1 MTSEKMNDLTVAV
14 KGTKNNYRKKH
25 KKKKKKKVKKYDDEE
40 VLF

>member
-14 KGTKNNYRKKH
+14 KETKKITEKKKQ
-25 KKKKKKKVKKYDDEE
+25 KKKKIKKYDDDE

>member
-14 KGTKNNYRKKH
+14 KETKKITEKKNRRKK
-25 KKKKKKKVKKYDDEE
+25 KIKKYDDDE

>member
-14 KGTKNNYRKKH
+14 KGTQKITEKKQ
-25 KKKKKKKVKKYDDEE
+25 KKKKKKVKKYDDDE